1 MKITARPRSRAS
13 MTNFSTIAA
22 WWTPSAEVGSSRIS
36 TLAPKWMA
44 RAIATDWRS
53 PPESVPTAW
62 VGSRMSMPM
71 SAIAWRDDGV
81 RLLLVEAGEG
91 EEALERLAA
100 EEEVPRDAHQ
110 RDHAEIL
117 EHGGDAVFRR
127 VARAP
132 EAHRR
137 AVDQDLALGRLVD
150 AGEDLDQRRL
160 AGAVVAEEA
169 MDLAGIDLDVDV
181 AERDHRAEM
190 LGDAAELDGRNAC
203 SSRASSRRAPW
214 RGCSC

>member
-1 MKITARPRSRAS
+1 
-13 MTNFSTIAA
+13 
-22 WWTPSAEVGSSRIS
+22 
-36 TLAPKWMA
+36 
-44 RAIATDWRS
+44 
-53 PPESVPTAW
+53 
-62 VGSRMSMPM
+62 MPI
-71 SAIAWRDDGV
+71 SAIAWRDDRV

-110 RDHAEIL
+110 RDHAEVL
-117 EHGGDAVFRR
+117 EHRRDAVFGR

-132 EAHRR
+132 EADRG
-137 AVDQDLALGRLVD
+137 AVDQDLAVGRLVD

-181 AERDHRAEM
+181 AERDDRAEM
-190 LGDAAELDGRNAC
+190 LGDAAELDGRN
-203 SSRASSRRAPW
+203 RAHPALLSPSALARM
-214 RGCSC
+214 